1 MFMEQL
7 VGLFVCKNDIPLFFF
22 PFFFCFFFLRKEKHG
37 ILLFLNPSIPEMS
50 CRLHP
55 LFLVIISYVKGLS
68 FIRPR
73 AISTVQAKIKARIA
87 SHQW

>member
-7 VGLFVCKNDIPLFFF
+7 LVGLFAKMIFLSFF
-22 PFFFCFFFLRKEKHG
+22 PRFFSLRKDKHG